1 MSPHE
6 GAIPTR
12 QSLLARLKN
21 LDDQTS
27 WREFFDTY
35 WRLIYDV
42 ARRAGLTDAEAQDI
56 VQETIIYVA
65 RKMPD
70 FRYDPEICSF
80 KGWLM
85 QTTRWRIIDQIRKKQ
100 YQSHGKRIAR
110 EERLATSILERQA
123 DPASLDLETVWDEEW
138 RKNLINAAIEKVK
151 GRVSPALFQMFHLH
165 VVKKYPAK
173 QVAQRLGAK
182 LAEVYFAKYKV
193 SALIRKQIKLLE
205 NKPL

>member
-1 MSPHE
+1 MATHAE
-6 GAIPTR
+6 RIPTR
-12 QSLLARLKN
+12 QSLLNRLKN

-70 FRYDPEICSF
+70 FHYDPAVCTF

-100 YQSHGKRIAR
+100 YQNHGRKLAR
-110 EERLATSILERQA
+110 EEPLGTSLLERQP
-123 DPASLDLETVWDEEW
+123 DPSAFNLDTVWDEEW
-138 RKNLINAAIEKVK
+138 RKNLMSAAIEKVK
-151 GRVSPALFQMFHLH
+151 GRVSPVQYQMFHLH
-165 VVKKYPAK
+165 VIKKYPVKTVAK
-173 QVAQRLGAK
+173 RLGVK
-182 LAEVYFAKYKV
+182 MAEVYFAKYKV
-193 SALIRKQIKLLE
+193 SALIKKQIKLLE